1 MDNKI
6 FSRIAVWAL
15 VGLVLFTVFRQ
26 YEDAYAPPRDT
37 ISYTQFME
45 DAKAGKVRRVDIQGR
60 TLIVTPQT
68 GEEFKLTNPG
78 DIWMV
83 DELRK
88 SNVQIYGKAEEEP
101 SLLTTIF
108 ISWFPMI
115 LLIGVWIFFMRRMQ
129 GGAGGG
135 GGAFSFGKSKARKLD
150 EESNKVRFRDV
161 AGCNEAKEDVQEIV
175 DFLRE
180 PKRFQRLG
188 GRIPRGLLL
197 VGPPGTGKTL
207 LAKAIAGEAGVPFFT
222 ISGSDFV
229 EMFVGVGAARVRDMF
244 ETAKKN
250 EPCIIFIDEIDA
262 VGRQRGAGLG
272 GGNDEREQTL
282 NQMLVEMDGF
292 DSGANVIVIA
302 ATNRPDVLDP
312 ALLRPGRFDR
322 QVVVPLPDIR
332 GRDQILN
339 VHMRKIPVGKDVDS
353 MVIARGTPGFSGA
366 DLANLVNEAALFA
379 ARRNGRVVKMCDF
392 ENAKDKIMM
401 GAERRAMVMSEDERR
416 NTAYHES
423 GHAVVARL
431 MPKSDPV
438 HKVTIV
444 PRGRALGLT
453 MQLPKEDRYAYDRQ
467 YLLTR
472 IAILF
477 GGRIAEEVFMNQMT
491 TGASN
496 DFERATQM
504 ARDMVM
510 RYGMSDRLG
519 PMVYSENEGEVFLG
533 RSVTKTTNIS
543 EKTMQEVDAEVRR
556 IIDEQYAIAR
566 RLIEENRDKME
577 VMAKAL
583 LDWETIDADQ
593 IDDIMEGRAPRP
605 PKTSKEAVKPEAAQ
619 AAAPEGEAG
628 AAEEP
633 KAEDAEAPAAPEAAG
648 AKEASYSDNAGAP
661 KGDDDRRSE

>member
-26 YEDAYAPPRDT
+26 YEHAYAPPRDT

-401 GAERRAMVMSEDERR
+401 GPERRAMVMSEDERR

-648 AKEASYSDNAGAP
+648 AKEASSSDNAGAP